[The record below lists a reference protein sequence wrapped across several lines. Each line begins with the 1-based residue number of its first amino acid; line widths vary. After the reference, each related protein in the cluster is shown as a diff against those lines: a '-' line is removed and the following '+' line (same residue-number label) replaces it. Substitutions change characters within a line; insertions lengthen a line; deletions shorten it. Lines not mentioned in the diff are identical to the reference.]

1 MTDSRT
7 LMPRALKPLLLVAL
21 LGLSACV
28 AVPAGPGGP
37 GPSVRVMPGAG
48 KSFDQFRF
56 DDGACRQFAY
66 EQVGGVTPG
75 QAAEQSAVGSAVV
88 GTVLGAAVGAAV
100 GGSSGAAVGAG
111 TGLLVGGAAGVGAAD
126 ASAYHVQRR
135 YDIAYGQC
143 MYSKG
148 HRVPGAGARR
158 SAPPAP
164 PGYYYG
170 PPPPPPSR

>member
-7 LMPRALKPLLLVAL
+7 LMRRALKPLLLIAL
-21 LGLSACV
+21 LGLAACV
-28 AVPAGPGGP
+28 TVPAGP
-37 GPSVRVMPGAG
+37 SVRAMPGSG

-56 DDGACRQFAY
+56 DDGACRQFAFD
-66 EQVGGVTPG
+66 QVGGVTPG

-111 TGLLVGGAAGVGAAD
+111 TGLLVGGVAGAGAAD
-126 ASAYHVQRR
+126 ASAYHVQHR
-135 YDIAYGQC
+135 YDVAYQQC
-143 MYSKG
+143 MYAKG
-148 HRVPGAGARR
+148 HRVPGARR

-164 PGYYYG
+164 PGYFYG
-170 PPPPPPSR
+170 PPPPSR

>member
-1 MTDSRT
+1 MTDTRT
-7 LMPRALKPLLLVAL
+7 LMPRTLKPLLLVAL

-28 AVPAGPGGP
+28 VVPAGRGGP
-37 GPSVRVMPGAG
+37 GPNVRVMPGAG
-48 KSFDQFRF
+48 TSDDQFRF
-56 DDGACRQFAY
+56 DDGACRQFAHD
-66 EQVGGVTPG
+66 QVGGVTPG

-111 TGLLVGGAAGVGAAD
+111 TGLLVGGVAGADAAN

-135 YDIAYGQC
+135 YNVAYRQC

-148 HRVPGAGARR
+148 HRVAGARR
-158 SAPPAP
+158 SAPPP
-164 PGYYYG
+164 EPGYYYG
-170 PPPPPPSR
+170 PPPPPPR